1 MYLIIKLILKVREY
15 RNILL
20 IDELILNEG
29 NRTLMRSKNMKR
41 YSSGKK
47 YDAKNFS
54 VPFTH
59 EEGFVPFMDIVN
71 TGGAKVHAIFEANR
85 EVSWYVVEGE
95 KRTEY
100 ADGVQRRLEDAY
112 RLMQSGSGPQ
122 YPTVAVDG
130 AVCSLRN
137 MQECSATGV
146 TGLLFESNY
155 LWHLTPGRACC
166 RSNRLSWTEAR
177 NAGTEL
183 QNLRLANRRSSSWS
197 AKGVANKLTPSSL
210 QAKSKESS
218 SRSANIDRS
227 RTCGWPSPRP
237 CMSTL
242 NPVNK

>member
-1 MYLIIKLILKVREY
+1 MNLFVTKGLRNDALARLHRGVRCAIFLGVISLTMYLIIKLILKVREY

-29 NRTLMRSKNMKR
+29 NPNPDEKQRMKR
-41 YSSGKK
+41 YGSGKK

-85 EVSWYVVEGE
+85 EVSWYVTDGE

-122 YPTVAVDG
+122 FPTVAVDG
-130 AVCSLRN
+130 GEVSLRN
-137 MQECSATGV
+137 MQEISATGV
-146 TGLLFESNY
+146 T
-155 LWHLTPGRACC
+155 
-166 RSNRLSWTEAR
+166 
-177 NAGTEL
+177 
-183 QNLRLANRRSSSWS
+183 
-197 AKGVANKLTPSSL
+197 
-210 QAKSKESS
+210 
-218 SRSANIDRS
+218 
-227 RTCGWPSPRP
+227 RP
-237 CMSTL
+237 
-242 NPVNK
+242 VIRE